1 MDSKVF
7 VARVP
12 DEPYMEISSG
22 GTFSN
27 PITNTFSL
35 RDTGKFK
42 YIIQPYHVVILNSV
56 IGFIQLETLGTIP
69 GFEMKVAWVND
80 DKNYATKINK
90 ELAMDATNRRETLS
104 FFVRFKVLDDL
115 DVITRDQYRNL
126 IKLRMVWA

>member
-7 VARVP
+7 IARVP

-27 PITNTFSL
+27 PITSTFSL

-42 YIIQPYHVVILNSV
+42 YVIQPYHVVILNSV

-69 GFEMKVAWVND
+69 GFDMTVSWVNED
-80 DKNYATKINK
+80 NQFATKIYK
-90 ELAMDATNRRETLS
+90 ELAMDATNRKETIS
-104 FFVRFKVLDDL
+104 FFVRFKVFDDL
-115 DVITRDQYRNL
+115 DVITRDQYRNI